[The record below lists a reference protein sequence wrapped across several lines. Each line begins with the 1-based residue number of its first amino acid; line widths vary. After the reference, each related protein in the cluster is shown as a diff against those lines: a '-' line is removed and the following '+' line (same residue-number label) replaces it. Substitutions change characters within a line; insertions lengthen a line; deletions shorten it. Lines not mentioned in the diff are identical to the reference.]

1 MRSINQIF
9 RSNPHLLKEPEVEE
23 LVQYVL
29 DLETRVME
37 HATNTQYSREVDLE
51 ETILDILTSCTQIL
65 KEEEESQ
72 RFREVPPPDFREAII
87 SLKGYIIDQCEY
99 YKIRR

>member
-1 MRSINQIF
+1 MKSINQIF
-9 RSNPHLLKEPEVEE
+9 RSNPDLLKEPEVEE

-37 HATNTQYSREVDLE
+37 QTTTAQYSREVDLE
-51 ETILDILTSCTQIL
+51 EIILDILTSCTQIL
-65 KEEEESQ
+65 KQEEESQ
-72 RFREVPPPDFREAII
+72 RFRETTPPDFREAIHL
-87 SLKGYIIDQCEY
+87 LKRYIIDQCEY

>member
-1 MRSINQIF
+1 MKSINQIF
-9 RSNPHLLKEPEVEE
+9 RSNPQLLREPEVEE

-29 DLETRVME
+29 DLETQVME
-37 HATNTQYSREVDLE
+37 NASNNYYSREVDLE
-51 ETILDILTSCTQIL
+51 EIIRDILTSCTQVL

-72 RFREVPPPDFREAII
+72 RFREVPPPDFREAIHL
-87 SLKGYIIDQCEY
+87 LKRYIIDQCEY